1 LAVLNDPEIAPFV
14 HLSGIEVLGD
24 RGLRVVVQETTGAC
38 YALSWDVV
46 VGFLVRGDP
55 FPRSVGTSEVLSE
68 VGSAAA
74 FLDMIRSE
82 SHAEPDYVEAMHG
95 SARVGAVLRHWRIS
109 TMDCSIDVAATREPD
124 VRKTS

>member
-1 LAVLNDPEIAPFV
+1 MLQEV
-14 HLSGIEVLGD
+14 SGA
-24 RGLRVVVQETTGAC
+24 R

-55 FPRSVGTSEVLSE
+55 FPRCGDAGGVLSE
-68 VGSAAA
+68 VGSATA

-95 SARVGAVLRHWRIS
+95 APRAGAVLRHWRIS
-109 TMDCSIDVAATREPD
+109 TMDCSIEVAATREPA

>member
-1 LAVLNDPEIAPFV
+1 VLNDPEIASFI
-14 HLSGIEVLGD
+14 HLSGIELLGD
-24 RGLRVVVQETTGAC
+24 RGLRVVVQKATGAG

-55 FPRSVGTSEVLSE
+55 FPRSGGTNEVLSE
-68 VGSAAA
+68 VGSATA

-95 SARVGAVLRHWRIS
+95 APRVGAVLRHWRIS
-109 TMDCSIDVAATREPD
+109 TMDCSIEVAATREPD
-124 VRKTS
+124 VRKAS